1 MTDADGEDDPE
12 IPSLG
17 EIYRDAWSDPTWRW
31 QLIGLTLLT
40 LVMVVALLYY
50 AI

>member
-1 MTDADGEDDPE
+1 MSDADGEDDPE

-17 EIYRDAWSDPTWRW
+17 EIYREAWSDPKWRW
-31 QLIGLTLLT
+31 QLIGLVLLT
-40 LVMVVALLYY
+40 AAMLVALLYY